1 MFSGAED
8 NDVDVGKDEES
19 KGGESEEL
27 EKKYNDKSN
36 YSAGIKSHHL
46 GNRSSSPTL
55 TKEQRQQNRKIFSK
69 KRSTKLL
76 E

>member
-8 NDVDVGKDEES
+8 NDDAGKDEES

-27 EKKYNDKSN
+27 EKKYNGKSN
-36 YSAGIKSHHL
+36 YSAGIKNHHL

-55 TKEQRQQNRKIFSK
+55 TK
-69 KRSTKLL
+69 
-76 E
+76 